1 MLNLNTTCNNSLRE
15 KMLKNEIRIL
25 GFDDAAFLPRS
36 KNLVPVIGLIYRG
49 GKFPDGALRTDVE
62 IDGTDATEKIIRL
75 VNASR
80 HKQQL
85 RVIMF
90 DGITFAGFNVINIKR
105 IHEATGLPVIVINR
119 KLPGLEKVK
128 RALKRFADFEQRWKA
143 IEAAGK
149 IKVCEVRGGKI
160 YYQVVG
166 LSDEEA
172 EEVITLSSTR
182 SHIPEPLRVAHII
195 ATAVVRGESY
205 GHA

>member
-1 MLNLNTTCNNSLRE
+1 
-15 KMLKNEIRIL
+15 MLKKEIRIV

-36 KNLVPVIGLIYRG
+36 KELVPVIGLIYRG

-62 IDGTDATEKIIRL
+62 VDGIDATEKIIKL
-75 VNASR
+75 INSSR

-90 DGITFAGFNVINIKR
+90 DGITLAGFNVLDIKEINEK
-105 IHEATGLPVIVINR
+105 TGLPVIVINR
-119 KLPGLEKVK
+119 KLPNLEKVRK
-128 RALKRFADFEQRWKA
+128 ALEKFKDFEKRWKC
-143 IEAAGK
+143 IQNAGE
-149 IKVCEVRGGKI
+149 IKTCKVSKGRI

-166 LSDEEA
+166 LSDKEA
-172 EEVITLSSTR
+172 EEIINLSSTR
-182 SHIPEPLRVAHII
+182 SYIPEPLRVAHII